1 MSRDR
6 ICLKM
11 PVNVSKLEL
20 SHFKS
25 QGQRK
30 INKVTLSQKNS
41 DHVIESDKT
50 NKVSLKTAKEL
61 NYETFQK
68 VILILIKFLTVRWS
82 YLERKKMCLHKFITI
97 HKILIQVIWR
107 IIYLFSL
114 PSQSGCLKC
123 SQTIWF
129 SEL

>member
-1 MSRDR
+1 MQYAHHEPSDTKSVSRDR

-11 PVNVSKLEL
+11 QVNVSKLEL

-68 VILILIKFLTVRWS
+68 S
-82 YLERKKMCLHKFITI
+82 
-97 HKILIQVIWR
+97 
-107 IIYLFSL
+107 
-114 PSQSGCLKC
+114 
-123 SQTIWF
+123 
-129 SEL
+129 

>member
-1 MSRDR
+1 MQYAHHEPSDTKSVSRDR

-68 VILILIKFLTVRWS
+68 S
-82 YLERKKMCLHKFITI
+82 
-97 HKILIQVIWR
+97 
-107 IIYLFSL
+107 
-114 PSQSGCLKC
+114 
-123 SQTIWF
+123 
-129 SEL
+129 